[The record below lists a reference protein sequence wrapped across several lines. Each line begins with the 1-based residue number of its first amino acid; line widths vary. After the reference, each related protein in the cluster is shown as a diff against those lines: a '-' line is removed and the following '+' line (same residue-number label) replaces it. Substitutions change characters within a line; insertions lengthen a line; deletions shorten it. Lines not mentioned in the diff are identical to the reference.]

1 MNGDFVMEL
10 RQIQYFIEAA
20 AREHITQASEALH
33 VAQSAISRQISLLE
47 DELGVAL
54 FSRKG
59 RNIQLTQAG
68 KIFLKHA
75 ERGLIEFDKAQQKI
89 KEYLNPDTGLIRLGI
104 STSLSVHT
112 LPIVLQNFHNTHPGI
127 DFQLHQGTVP
137 YLIRLIEQGSIDL
150 AFASPVPVHHEV
162 VRSSIL
168 YTEQMVL
175 LMPKQHE
182 KAGHGPI
189 QLSQLKKERFIT
201 FRSKLSLQELFRDA
215 CRQAGFT
222 PNIVFEGEDMD
233 TIKSLVSSNFGIAL
247 MPENA
252 AAYNLPETVA
262 AIPLSAPKITRSVG
276 VIRPRDRDL
285 APSEQLFSLFI
296 DEFYERL
303 HRFGQ

>member
-1 MNGDFVMEL
+1 MEL

-20 AREHITQASEALH
+20 TREHITQASEALH
-33 VAQSAISRQISLLE
+33 VAQSAISRQIAMLE

-68 KIFLKHA
+68 KIFLQHA
-75 ERGLIEFDKAQQKI
+75 ERGLIEFEKAQKKI
-89 KEYLNPDTGLIRLGI
+89 KEYLNPETGLVRLGI

-112 LPIVLQNFHNTHPGI
+112 LPIVLQKFHDIHPGI
-127 DFQLHQGTVP
+127 DFRLHQGTVP
-137 YLIRLIEQGSIDL
+137 YLIKLIEQGSIDF
-150 AFASPVPVHHEV
+150 AFASPVPKHHGI

-168 YTEQMVL
+168 YTERMVL
-175 LMPKQHE
+175 LISKQHG

-189 QLSQLKKERFIT
+189 QLSQLKNERFIT
-201 FRSKLSLQELFRDA
+201 FRSRLSLQELFRDA

-222 PNIVFEGEDMD
+222 PTIVFEGEDMD
-233 TIKSLVSSNFGIAL
+233 TIKNLVSSDFGIAL

-252 AAYNLPETVA
+252 AAYNLPDNVA
-262 AIPLSAPKITRSVG
+262 TLTLSTPKISRSVG
-276 VIRPRDRDL
+276 IITPRDRDL
-285 APSEQLFSLFI
+285 APSEQLFSSFI